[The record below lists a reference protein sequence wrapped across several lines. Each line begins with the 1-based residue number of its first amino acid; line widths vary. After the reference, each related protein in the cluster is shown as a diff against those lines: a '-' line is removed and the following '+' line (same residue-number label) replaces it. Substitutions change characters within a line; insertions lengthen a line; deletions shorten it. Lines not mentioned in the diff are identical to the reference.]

1 MDIEWTKAGF
11 EQLGFVGWKPLG
23 TLAKGDLP
31 AVHGV
36 YVVTTP
42 PLVSPEFLP
51 VSVGGPHKHA
61 DLTVPV
67 ATLTAAWRGG
77 AEILYI
83 GKAGGDAGFKD
94 RLWAYAKQGRGY
106 GAGHF
111 GGRYIWQLPASQQLV
126 VGWYPTPG
134 VDPGEVENALLAMH
148 LEEFGVRP
156 FANLTGGAR
165 VHPDKA
171 RALLSQVFRL
181 KAEAERAKDEP
192 EGESAG
198 KRH

>member
-1 MDIEWTKAGF
+1 MNIEWTRAGF

-23 TLAKGDLP
+23 TLAKSDLP

-42 PLVSPEFLP
+42 PLSAPTFLP
-51 VSVGGPHKHA
+51 ESVGGPHKHA
-61 DLTVPV
+61 ELTVDIL
-67 ATLTAAWRGG
+67 TLADAWRDG

-106 GAGHF
+106 GAGHY
-111 GGRYIWQLPASQQLV
+111 GGRYIWQLDGSEKLL
-126 VGWYPTPG
+126 VGWLPTPG
-134 VDPGEVENALLAMH
+134 MDPGVVENAFLALH

-156 FANLTGGAR
+156 FANLTGGVR
-165 VHPDKA
+165 VRPAKA
-171 RALLSQVFRL
+171 REALRDVLAVGQ
-181 KAEAERAKDEP
+181 
-192 EGESAG
+192 
-198 KRH
+198 